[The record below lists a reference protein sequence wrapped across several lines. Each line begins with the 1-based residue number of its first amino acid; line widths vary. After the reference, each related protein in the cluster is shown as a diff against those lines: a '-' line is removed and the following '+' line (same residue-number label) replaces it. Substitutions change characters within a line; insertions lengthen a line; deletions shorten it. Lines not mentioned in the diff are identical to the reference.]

1 MVFDVGVFLGE
12 MMIYNHQGL
21 KWQQYLKNKHNNDY
35 GHVVINLGKIY
46 MNPIWLVYIQVLK
59 MADGSFSETCLSD
72 IYNVWC
78 DFMKSK

>member
-1 MVFDVGVFLGE
+1 M
-12 MMIYNHQGL
+12 
-21 KWQQYLKNKHNNDY
+21 
-35 GHVVINLGKIY
+35 VINWGKVS

-72 IYNVWC
+72 IYNVLC